1 MSRRKIKQVD
11 AIRQKTLEN
20 VIEEFLRH
28 CRLKNL
34 SPRTLEY
41 YEEDLSYFQRSI
53 PVESVREVTRE
64 VMEDFIDHEMQKGN
78 RITAINTR
86 LRGLRVFFRFCQ
98 EREYMG
104 DIGLKLLKEDETIKE
119 PYTDA
124 ELQRLLKQP
133 ESDKWTEWRNWAAVN
148 TFLATGIRAN
158 TLVNIR
164 ICDVDFEHEII
175 ILKKLKNRKQ
185 QIIPLSTSL
194 KAVLELYLQLWDWE
208 SEYNLFPTSSNSQMT
223 VHALETA
230 VRHFNIGRGVTKTS
244 LHLFRHTFA
253 KNYILA
259 GGGMVQLQAIL
270 GHSTLDMTRKYVN
283 LYGQDI
289 QRDFNRLNPLNN
301 VIARNQPTTLNN

>member
-1 MSRRKIKQVD
+1 
-11 AIRQKTLEN
+11 
-20 VIEEFLRH
+20 
-28 CRLKNL
+28 
-34 SPRTLEY
+34 
-41 YEEDLSYFQRSI
+41 
-53 PVESVREVTRE
+53 
-64 VMEDFIDHEMQKGN
+64 
-78 RITAINTR
+78 
-86 LRGLRVFFRFCQ
+86 
-98 EREYMG
+98 MG

-253 KNYILA
+253 KNYIMA

-270 GHSTLDMTRKYVN
+270 GHTELK
-283 LYGQDI
+283 I
-289 QRDFNRLNPLNN
+289 QVVLFVRENKHKAPIVFIQQSVPSL
-301 VIARNQPTTLNN
+301 VYINQPSERTMILEGLWRATILDFLLLQPSIVEWKRSCEPAYCHAFSDMFPSQQ